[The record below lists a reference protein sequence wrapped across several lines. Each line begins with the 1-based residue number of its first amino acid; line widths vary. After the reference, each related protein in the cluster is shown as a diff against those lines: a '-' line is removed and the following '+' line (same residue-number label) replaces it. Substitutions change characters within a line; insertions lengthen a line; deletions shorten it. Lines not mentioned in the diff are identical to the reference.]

1 MGVGEASFQVFG
13 AVLGICCYNLAHA
26 PLFPAF
32 AVILMGVEVLALVYR
47 NLRARPI
54 RSVLTLLGIVVSTAS
69 MVLFL
74 SFGEGLRKALGAE
87 LSNVGPA
94 ILVLP
99 EGVEAI
105 SPGYPELRPDTLQ
118 QIQSV
123 ASELG
128 ITQVIPTTTFARGGF
143 DPSSSFIFQGLPQG
157 LGPKDLYPN
166 AQIESG
172 DPTPGTAGAV
182 VGGGIAERNNL
193 SVGKTLRLN
202 PQVSL
207 RVVGVLQRTGG
218 ITDSFIFVPM
228 EAVQTVLNTENY
240 TSILLSIDPGRRAE
254 DVAQVLKQKIPGV
267 NAQTSGD
274 VMRFAERAVRISDL
288 VRFGISLVALIVGG
302 LLVANTVMMSVYE
315 RIREFGLMRA
325 LGAKRNFIFGLV
337 LLEALLLGVVG
348 GLLGLVLGQA
358 GSGLVNWYTGREVGI
373 ALSAV
378 TFRLASFA
386 LLVAVVLG
394 LLAGFLPARTASRI
408 KVVEA
413 LGRV

>member
-1 MGVGEASFQVFG
+1 
-13 AVLGICCYNLAHA
+13 
-26 PLFPAF
+26 
-32 AVILMGVEVLALVYR
+32 MGVEVLALVYR

-54 RSVLTLLGIVVSTAS
+54 RSILTLLGIVVSTAS

-105 SPGYPELRPDTLQ
+105 SPGYPELRPDTLR
-118 QIQSV
+118 QIQAV
-123 ASELG
+123 AAELG
-128 ITQVIPTTTFARGGF
+128 ITQVIPTATFARGGF

-157 LGPKDLYPN
+157 FGPKDLYPN
-166 AQIESG
+166 VQLESG
-172 DPTPGTAGAV
+172 SPTPSASGAV
-182 VGGGIAERNNL
+182 VGGGIAQRNNL

-207 RVVGVLQRTGG
+207 KVVGVLQKTGG

-228 EAVQTVLNTENY
+228 ESVQAVLNTENY
-240 TSILLSIDPGRRAE
+240 TSILVSIDPGRRAE
-254 DVAQVLKQKIPGV
+254 EVARSIKQKIAGV
-267 NAQTSGD
+267 EAQTAGD

-358 GSGLVNWYTGREVGI
+358 ASGLVNWYTGREVGL

-394 LLAGFLPARTASRI
+394 LLAGFLPARTASRL

>member
-1 MGVGEASFQVFG
+1 
-13 AVLGICCYNLAHA
+13 
-26 PLFPAF
+26 
-32 AVILMGVEVLALVYR
+32 MGVEVLVLVYR

-87 LSNVGPA
+87 LSSVGPA
-94 ILVLP
+94 ILVVA
-99 EGVEAI
+99 EGAEAF
-105 SPGYPELRPDTLQ
+105 SAGYPELRPETVR
-118 QIQSV
+118 QIQLV
-123 ASELG
+123 ASEIG
-128 ITQVIPTTTFARGGF
+128 ITRVIPTAIFARGGF
-143 DPSSSFIFQGLPQG
+143 DPASSFVFQGLPQG
-157 LGPKDLYPN
+157 ATAKDLYPN
-166 AQIESG
+166 VNLASG
-172 DPTPGTAGAV
+172 SLQTGQRGAV

-193 SVGKTLRLN
+193 SLGKTLRLS
-202 PQVSL
+202 PQISL
-207 RVVGVLQRTGG
+207 EVVGVLERSGG
-218 ITDSFIFVPM
+218 IADSFIYVPI
-228 EAVQTVLNTENY
+228 EAIHAVLNTQNY
-240 TSILLSIDPGRRAE
+240 SSILVSIDPAQKAE
-254 DVAQVLKQKIPGV
+254 EVAKALEARIEGID
-267 NAQTSGD
+267 AQTTGD

-325 LGAKRNFIFGLV
+325 LGAKRGFIFGLV
-337 LLEALLLGVVG
+337 LLEALLLSVVG
-348 GLLGLVLGQA
+348 GLLGLALGQA
-358 GSGLVNWYTGREVGI
+358 ASGLVNWYTGREVGL

-408 KVVEA
+408 QVVEA

>member
-1 MGVGEASFQVFG
+1 MGCSPTPPRFKANSGSAIWYIPQFFV
-13 AVLGICCYNLAHA
+13 VLK
-26 PLFPAF
+26 
-32 AVILMGVEVLALVYR
+32 VILMGVEVLVLVYR

-87 LSNVGPA
+87 LSSVGPA
-94 ILVLP
+94 ILVVA
-99 EGVEAI
+99 EGAEAF
-105 SPGYPELRPDTLQ
+105 SAGYPELRPETVR
-118 QIQSV
+118 QIQLV
-123 ASELG
+123 ASEIG
-128 ITQVIPTTTFARGGF
+128 ITRVIPTAIFARGGF
-143 DPSSSFIFQGLPQG
+143 DPASSFVFQGLPQG
-157 LGPKDLYPN
+157 ATAKDLYPN
-166 AQIESG
+166 VNLASG
-172 DPTPGTAGAV
+172 SLQTGQRGAV

-193 SVGKTLRLN
+193 SLGKTLRLS
-202 PQVSL
+202 PQISL
-207 RVVGVLQRTGG
+207 EVVGVLERSGG
-218 ITDSFIFVPM
+218 IADSFIYVPI
-228 EAVQTVLNTENY
+228 EAIHAVLNTQNY
-240 TSILLSIDPGRRAE
+240 SSILVSIDPAQKAE
-254 DVAQVLKQKIPGV
+254 EVAKALEARIEGID
-267 NAQTSGD
+267 AQTTGD

-325 LGAKRNFIFGLV
+325 LGAKRGFIFGLV
-337 LLEALLLGVVG
+337 LLEALLLSVVG
-348 GLLGLVLGQA
+348 GLLGLALGQA
-358 GSGLVNWYTGREVGI
+358 ASGLVNWYTGREVGL

-408 KVVEA
+408 QVVEA

>member
-1 MGVGEASFQVFG
+1 M
-13 AVLGICCYNLAHA
+13 
-26 PLFPAF
+26 
-32 AVILMGVEVLALVYR
+32 ALVYR

-54 RSVLTLLGIVVSTAS
+54 RSTLTLLGIVVATAS

-87 LSNVGPA
+87 LSKVGPA
-94 ILVLP
+94 ILVIS
-99 EGVEAI
+99 EGSEPLAA
-105 SPGYPELRPDTLQ
+105 GYPELPPELLG
-118 QIQSV
+118 QIE
-123 ASELG
+123 ALAPELG
-128 ITQVIPTTTFARGGF
+128 ITRAIPTAVFARGGF
-143 DPSSSFIFQGLPQG
+143 DPASSFIFQGLPAGVTAQ
-157 LGPKDLYPN
+157 DLYPN
-166 AQIESG
+166 LRLAAG
-172 DPTPGTAGAV
+172 RLDPGQQGAV

-193 SVGKTLRLN
+193 HLGKTLRLS

-207 RVVGVLQRTGG
+207 EVVGVLERSGG
-218 ITDSFIFVPM
+218 LTDSFIYVPIT
-228 EAVQTVLNTENY
+228 AIQTILNTQNY
-240 TSILLSIDPGRRAE
+240 SSILVSIGPDQSAERVARALE
-254 DVAQVLKQKIPGV
+254 ARLEGIK
-267 NAQTSGD
+267 AQTTGD

-325 LGAKRNFIFGLV
+325 LGAKRRFIFGLV

-348 GLLGLVLGQA
+348 GLLGLGLGQA
-358 GSGLVNWYTGREVGI
+358 ASSLVNWYTLREVGL

-386 LLVAVVLG
+386 LWVAVVLG

-408 KVVEA
+408 RVVEA

>member
-1 MGVGEASFQVFG
+1 M
-13 AVLGICCYNLAHA
+13 
-26 PLFPAF
+26 
-32 AVILMGVEVLALVYR
+32 EVLALVYR

-54 RSVLTLLGIVVSTAS
+54 RSILTLLGIIVSTAS

-94 ILVLP
+94 ILVVP
-99 EGVEAI
+99 EGVEAF
-105 SPGYPELRPDTLQ
+105 SPGYPELRPETLKQ
-118 QIQSV
+118 LQD
-123 ASELG
+123 AAPKLG
-128 ITQVIPTTTFARGGF
+128 LTKVIPTAVFARGGF
-143 DPSSSFIFQGLPQG
+143 DPSSSFVFQGLPEG
-157 LGPKDLYPN
+157 IGPKDLYPN
-166 AQIESG
+166 SELEVG
-172 DPTPGTAGAV
+172 VLLPGQAGAV
-182 VGGGIAERNNL
+182 VGGGVAERNNL

-207 RVVGVLQRTGG
+207 KVTGVLKKGGG
-218 ITDSFIFVPM
+218 ITDSFIFVPINS
-228 EAVQTVLNTENY
+228 VQTVLNTKNY
-240 TSILLSIDPGRRAE
+240 TSILISIREDLQAKEVAKAIKAE
-254 DVAQVLKQKIPGV
+254 VPIVD
-267 NAQTSGD
+267 AQTSGD
-274 VMRFAERAVRISDL
+274 VLQFAERAVRISDL

-337 LLEALLLGVVG
+337 LLESLLLGIVG
-348 GLLGLVLGQA
+348 GLLGLVVGQLA
-358 GSGLVNWYTGREVGI
+358 ANLVNWYTMGEIGLP
-373 ALSAV
+373 LSAV

-394 LLAGFLPARTASRI
+394 LLAGFFPARTASRI

-413 LGRV
+413 LGRI